1 MPKLL
6 ADGREF
12 AISSAAWDAW
22 RGAAEPFE
30 LPDDVLRRLLGV
42 TTQMAAP
49 EEAGAIAAASVA
61 ETKTRPSKSS
71 RSARHS
77 QGSGG
82 KRSRVASDLLL
93 PESEYEVPILQAL
106 AETGGRRPTREVV
119 HAVGSVLDGRLT
131 DVDHEPI
138 RDGGPPRW
146 QNRVQFAR
154 LRLVKA
160 GLMNADSPRGVWEI
174 SPAGET
180 RLKEG
185 TR

>member
-12 AISSAAWDAW
+12 VISSDAWDAW
-22 RGAAEPFE
+22 REAAEPFE
-30 LPDDVLRRLLGV
+30 LPDDVLRRVLGI
-42 TTQMAAP
+42 TTRVAAP
-49 EEAGAIAAASVA
+49 ETAATTTTASVT
-61 ETKTRPSKSS
+61 ETKTRSAKSS
-71 RSARHS
+71 RSPRRP
-77 QGSGG
+77 QKSGA

-93 PESEYEVPILQAL
+93 PEGDYEVPILQAL

-119 HAVGSVLDGRLT
+119 EAVGRVLDGSLT

-174 SPAGET
+174 SPAGEE

-185 TR
+185 AS